1 MQQKY
6 DKHYECLQI
15 LLEALGFCR
24 CAFNKDVVPDY
35 ARPLLQT
42 MCSRICAKWHFL
54 LKLNNLLCSPLPTE
68 Q

>member
-24 CAFNKDVVPDY
+24 CDFNKDVVPDY

-54 LKLNNLLCSPLPTE
+54 
-68 Q
+68 